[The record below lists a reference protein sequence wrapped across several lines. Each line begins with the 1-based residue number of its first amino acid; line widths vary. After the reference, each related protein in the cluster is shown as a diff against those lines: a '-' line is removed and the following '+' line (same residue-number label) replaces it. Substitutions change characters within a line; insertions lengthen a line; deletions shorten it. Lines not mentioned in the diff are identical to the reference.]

1 MSTVV
6 DNNKYII
13 NGSTLSDIGDAV
25 KEQMPNQYETVTK
38 DVACYKQATSAYS
51 SGSTMLTLTEETIQE
66 WYQNT
71 LPSPIT
77 AVKIINTSRNG
88 YNSYVK
94 VNGSNKY
101 FTLNES
107 YTYSLPIT
115 IYGDGYSS
123 PYGSSD
129 PGEFT
134 YEIYPLNGD
143 NYLSWDSNY
152 YYPSSSSDYTAHLYK
167 KEISYERLLPKTNCL
182 VSEVAQK
189 IASLPSL
196 ANVQVDFSLIAT
208 RGYSVAPSTN
218 LSTIGVSDISDIY
231 FIIGYESYDY
241 SNRGLIFL
249 DLVHNPNPVGTT
261 TLGNEVC
268 PTYKV
273 YRIPENNSRN
283 SNAYA
288 KYASEPSVYKTLAYS
303 KQQNM
308 FYNPSSSTWNGLTNN
323 NNNYMEYMM
332 VIHKPA
338 SSS

>member
-6 DNNKYII
+6 DSNKYII
-13 NGSTLSDIGDAV
+13 NGSTLSEIGDAV

-94 VNGSNKY
+94 VNGNNKY
-101 FTLNES
+101 FTLNETQ
-107 YTYSLPIT
+107 TYSLPIT

-129 PGEFT
+129 PGRFT

-152 YYPSSSSDYTAHLYK
+152 YYPSSSRDYTAHLYK

-182 VSEVAQK
+182 VSEIAQR
-189 IASLPSL
+189 IASFPSL
-196 ANVQVDFSLIAT
+196 SGAQVDFIKMYSKGT
-208 RGYSVAPSTN
+208 RSGASEGTN
-218 LSTIGVSDISDIY
+218 LLTTMGIKDISDIY
-231 FIIGYESYDY
+231 YIIGYNDY
-241 SNRGLIFL
+241 QSTFPKGFVYL
-249 DLVHNPNPVGTT
+249 DMVNNPNPVSTS
-261 TLGNEVC
+261 
-268 PTYKV
+268 TYGGQTIN
-273 YRIPENNSRN
+273 Y
-283 SNAYA
+283 Y
-288 KYASEPSVYKTLAYS
+288 
-303 KQQNM
+303 Q
-308 FYNPSSSTWNGLTNN
+308 FYYLPQTSSSSGQNPEAKPYVSWAYWKSENCFLNSTYYTQGLATDS
-323 NNNYMEYMM
+323 NNYPAFVM
-332 VIHKPA
+332 VIHKQV

>member
-13 NGSTLSDIGDAV
+13 NGSTLSDIGDAI
-25 KEQMPNQYETVTK
+25 KEQLPDEYETVTE
-38 DVACYKQATSAYS
+38 DIVCYKQATSAW
-51 SGSTMLTLTEETIQE
+51 GSDVTMLTLTEETIQG

-77 AVKIINTSRNG
+77 AVKIINTSNG
-88 YNSYVK
+88 GYYSYVK
-94 VNGSNKY
+94 VNGSNIG
-101 FTLNES
+101 FTLNKS

-115 IYGDGYSS
+115 IYGN
-123 PYGSSD
+123 GSSYSGAD
-129 PGEFT
+129 FT
-134 YEIYPLNGD
+134 YKIYPLNGD
-143 NYLSWDSNY
+143 SYLSWNSNY
-152 YYPSSSSDYTAHLYK
+152 YYPSSSSDYNAHLYK
-167 KEISYERLLPKTNCL
+167 EEISYQRLLPKSNFL

-196 ANVQVDFSLIAT
+196 ANVQVDFSLVST
-208 RGYSVAPSTN
+208 RGYSAAPSTN

-231 FIIGYESYDY
+231 FIIGYESYDS
-241 SNRGLIFL
+241 SNYGLVFL

-273 YRIPENNSRN
+273 YRIPKNNSN
-283 SNAYA
+283 YSNAYA
-288 KYASEPSVYKTLAYS
+288 AYTSEPSVYKTIAYS

-308 FYNPSSSTWNGLTNN
+308 LYNPSSSTWGGLTRN
-323 NNNYMEYMM
+323 NNNYTEYMM

>member
-6 DNNKYII
+6 DNDKYII

-25 KEQMPNQYETVTK
+25 REQTPDQYETVTE
-38 DVACYKQATSAYS
+38 DIVCYKDARYAY
-51 SGSTMLTLTEETIQE
+51 GDNVTLLTLTEETIQG

-77 AVKIINTSRNG
+77 GIEIINLGNSG
-88 YNSYVK
+88 YSSWVVVDGNR
-94 VNGSNKY
+94 KY
-101 FTLNES
+101 FTLNKT

-115 IYGDGYSS
+115 IYGM
-123 PYGSSD
+123 GSSSS
-129 PGEFT
+129 GAKFT

-182 VSEVAQK
+182 VSEIAQK

-196 ANVQVDFSLIAT
+196 ANVQVDFSLVST
-208 RGYSVAPSTN
+208 RGYSAAPSTN

-231 FIIGYESYDY
+231 FIIGYESYDSY
-241 SNRGLIFL
+241 NSGLVFL

-273 YRIPENNSRN
+273 YRIPKNNSN
-283 SNAYA
+283 YSNAYEA
-288 KYASEPSVYKTLAYS
+288 YTSEPSVYKTIAYS

-308 FYNPSSSTWNGLTNN
+308 LYNPSSSTWGGLTRN
-323 NNNYMEYMM
+323 NNNYTEYMM